1 MTNQVYKPLKG
12 EYTLSATGAQP
23 TPRDMADRIIAGYH
37 EDLKAMEPKT
47 LYGKIKRKVNEFLG

>member
-1 MTNQVYKPLKG
+1 
-12 EYTLSATGAQP
+12 
-23 TPRDMADRIIAGYH
+23 MADRITAGYH